1 MELGEREKRGLVQ
14 LGVCL
19 AIFLTVFVGRGAFPV
34 ETEPLRKNL
43 LDILRQDTDFQAVFS
58 YLGWAVAEEAP
69 VLETLDD
76 IWVEMFGG
84 ESEAAFGANRE
95 AFMEL
100 KEEGRAE
107 VKLLKPWTHTPPIH
121 PAATPEPTPQPP
133 PAQRDLGLAET
144 VTPVMGV
151 LSSPFGDREHPI
163 SGGIKHHNGID
174 LAAEEGTEILAFA
187 DGVVDFIGE
196 EEAGYGLYIQL
207 DHGNGIKTFYSHCS
221 ELCAQ
226 KGQKVSCGDVI
237 AKVGNTGNSTSAHLH
252 LEVKKGDQLLDPQ
265 PYVEY
270 TLP

>member
-1 MELGEREKRGLVQ
+1 MALGEQEKRGLVQ
-14 LGVCL
+14 LGVCVV
-19 AIFLTVFVGRGAFPV
+19 IFLTVFVGRGVFPV
-34 ETEPLRKNL
+34 ETEPLRENL

-84 ESEAAFGANRE
+84 ESETVLGVNRE
-95 AFMEL
+95 TSVGL
-100 KEEGRAE
+100 KEEGRVE
-107 VKLLKPWTHTPPIH
+107 VELLKLWTHTPPNRPSVP
-121 PAATPEPTPQPP
+121 PAPAKPPT
-133 PAQRDLGLAET
+133 PAQRDLGLTET
-144 VTPVMGV
+144 MTPVMGV

-163 SGGIKHHNGID
+163 NGGIKHHNGID

-196 EEAGYGLYIQL
+196 EKTGYGLYIQL
-207 DHGNGIKTFYSHCS
+207 DHGNGIKTFYAHCS

-226 KGQKVSCGDVI
+226 KGQVVRRGDVI
-237 AKVGNTGNSTSAHLH
+237 AKVGNTGNSTSSHLH
-252 LEVKKGDQLLDPQ
+252 LEVKKDGQLLDPQ

-270 TLP
+270 ALP